1 MWKIDKSYT
10 SWYVQ
15 EEGSWGETR
24 QERYRYN
31 KIQILM
37 YQKIINIINRLGKS
51 IKRRI
56 DWSEK
61 KGGDIKE

>member
-1 MWKIDKSYT
+1 M
-10 SWYVQ
+10 YVQ
-15 EEGSWGETR
+15 EEGSWDQTR

-31 KIQILM
+31 EIQILM

-61 KGGDIKE
+61 KGGDVKE